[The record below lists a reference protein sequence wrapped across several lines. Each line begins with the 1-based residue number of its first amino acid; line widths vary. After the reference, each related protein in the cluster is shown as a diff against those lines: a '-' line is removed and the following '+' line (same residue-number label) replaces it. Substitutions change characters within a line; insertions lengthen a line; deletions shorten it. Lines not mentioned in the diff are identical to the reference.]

1 MIDPCQRSTQMNEG
15 GPKMQT
21 EVRVDGANCSL
32 CLNALIDQLRSVK
45 GINAV
50 DSSITE
56 GCRAIDHD
64 LLETDVLDLIG
75 TSLHGVAMA
84 SNEVV
89 MTTARPTIS
98 TLGCIHQGTH
108 QTSATAEVA
117 EHRLETVTDALT
129 RLRAEGFRND
139 FYATE
144 QGELACSGCLQ
155 TMDPGG
161 MQVHETVRFEGDSN
175 PDDQDIVFALSC
187 SSGCK
192 GVYSAAYGPSTPPN
206 DTAVLHKLA
215 RPFDV

>member
-1 MIDPCQRSTQMNEG
+1 
-15 GPKMQT
+15 MQT
-21 EVRVDGANCSL
+21 EARVGGANCSL
-32 CLNALIDQLRSVK
+32 CLNDLIEHVRSVK

-50 DSSITE
+50 DYSIAD
-56 GCRAIDHD
+56 GCVAIDHD

-89 MTTARPTIS
+89 MTIVTPTIS
-98 TLGCIHQGTH
+98 TLGCTHQKTH
-108 QTSATAEVA
+108 QTSFATVAA

-129 RLRAEGFRND
+129 RLRAEGFTND

-155 TMDPGG
+155 TMAPAGT
-161 MQVHETVRFEGDSN
+161 QVHETVRFEGDSN
-175 PDDQDIVFALSC
+175 PDDQDIVVAIVC

-192 GVYSAAYGPSTPPN
+192 GVYSAAYGTSTRPN
-206 DTAVLHKLA
+206 DTAVLQKLA
-215 RPFDV
+215 RPV